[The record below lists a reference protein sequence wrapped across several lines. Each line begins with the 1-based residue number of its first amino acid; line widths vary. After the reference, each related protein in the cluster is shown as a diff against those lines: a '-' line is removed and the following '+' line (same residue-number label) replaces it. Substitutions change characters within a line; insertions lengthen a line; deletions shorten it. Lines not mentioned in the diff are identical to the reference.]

1 LNRREDPVTLYERG
15 GVLVAGL
22 MPVYTAIGGLV
33 MAVSLPVASLFGSV
47 ETTAPPAPVAEPPR
61 VVVVSSND
69 TRWAQPASVDVVKVV
84 AVVPTPRLT
93 ATPRPQPTPTP
104 PAESGPRLMP
114 YVATKLGDH
123 VPAKIK
129 RYESTIQKHA
139 RRHDVDPNFV
149 AAVIMTES
157 SGDPN
162 AVSPKNAVGLMQ
174 VLDGPTDPD
183 ANIGEGTAIIGK
195 WLKHYGSVELAIAA
209 YNAGPGNVSKYGGV
223 PPFPETRQHIGRT
236 LANYAAY
243 SGGAS
248 RAEPA

>member
-1 LNRREDPVTLYERG
+1 VS
-15 GVLVAGL
+15 GL

-33 MAVSLPVASLFGSV
+33 MAVSVPIASLFGSV

-61 VVVVSSND
+61 VVVVSSD
-69 TRWAQPASVDVVKVV
+69 DARWAAPSTVEVVKVV
-84 AVVPTPRLT
+84 ALVATPQAT
-93 ATPRPQPTPTP
+93 ATPRPRPTATP
-104 PAESGPRLMP
+104 PAATRPRPMP
-114 YVATKLGDH
+114 YVATKLGDD
-123 VPAKIK
+123 VPARIK
-129 RYESTIQKHA
+129 RYESVIQKHA
-139 RRHDVDPNFV
+139 RRYNVDPNFV

-174 VLDGPTDPD
+174 VLDGSTDPD

-209 YNAGPGNVSKYGGV
+209 YNAGPGNVGKYDGV
-223 PPFPETRQHIGRT
+223 PPFPETRQHISRT

-248 RAEPA
+248 PAVAASA